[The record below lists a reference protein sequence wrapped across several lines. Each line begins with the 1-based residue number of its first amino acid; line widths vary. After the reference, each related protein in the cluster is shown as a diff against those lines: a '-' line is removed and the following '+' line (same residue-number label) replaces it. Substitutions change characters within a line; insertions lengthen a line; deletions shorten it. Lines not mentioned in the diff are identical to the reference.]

1 MKKDQVVGLTL
12 FIGGIVLIYLYTL
25 FQALQNINLA
35 SIPVIIGIGV
45 VAVIIGI
52 ILLLISVLFEQTSDM
67 KKRKEEI
74 PKEDFES

>member
-12 FIGGIVLIYLYTL
+12 LIGGIVLIYLYTA
-25 FQALQNINLA
+25 FQALQNVDLA
-35 SIPVIIGIGV
+35 SIPVIIGVGV
-45 VAVIIGI
+45 IAVIIGI